1 MGLGKRS
8 YGGGGKV
15 CSPRLLST
23 AGNDKVSKGQGVYKV
38 PHTIGVYKFLPID
51 AVINMNLL
59 A

>member
-23 AGNDKVSKGQGVYKV
+23 AGNDKVAKGQGEIKF
-38 PHTIGVYKFLPID
+38 PIGVYKFCP
-51 AVINMNLL
+51 
-59 A
+59 

>member
-23 AGNDKVSKGQGVYKV
+23 AGNDNMSKGQGVIKF
-38 PHTIGVYKFLPID
+38 PIGVYKFLPRD

>member
-23 AGNDKVSKGQGVYKV
+23 AGNDKVSKGLGVIKF
-38 PHTIGVYKFLPID
+38 PIGV
-51 AVINMNLL
+51 
-59 A
+59 